1 MYLGKFW
8 PLVLLYVFLTTLCQ
22 CVRKPRNIIVLLGDD
37 IGWNEVRQ
45 SQKIDVKNTQSTTM
59 LFSYNLKVS
68 WHNPNFLTPNLE
80 VNNLIS
86 LNDYKQ
92 DFRFRNLKVRGCC

>member
-1 MYLGKFW
+1 M
-8 PLVLLYVFLTTLCQ
+8 FLTTLCQ

-45 SQKIDVKNTQSTTM
+45 NKDVDVKKRPI
-59 LFSYNLKVS
+59 YNDVTFYIKVS
-68 WHNPNFLTPNLE
+68 WHNPHFVTPNLE

-86 LNDYKQ
+86 LND
-92 DFRFRNLKVRGCC
+92 

>member
-1 MYLGKFW
+1 MYSGKFW
-8 PLVLLYVFLTTLCQ
+8 LLVLLLMFLTTLCQ

-45 SQKIDVKNTQSTTM
+45 SQKVDVKKM
-59 LFSYNLKVS
+59 FFSYYIKVS

-80 VNNLIS
+80 VNYKIS
-86 LNDYKQ
+86 LNE
-92 DFRFRNLKVRGCC
+92 

>member
-8 PLVLLYVFLTTLCQ
+8 LLVLLYMFLTTLCQ

-45 SQKIDVKNTQSTTM
+45 SQKIDVKKHPI
-59 LFSYNLKVS
+59 YNYVV
-68 WHNPNFLTPNLE
+68 F
-80 VNNLIS
+80 I
-86 LNDYKQ
+86 
-92 DFRFRNLKVRGCC
+92 